1 MKDHTRIEELLAL
14 DALDGLDGGD
24 ADELR
29 RALHDHGPACPECA
43 SLRAEFAE
51 TAGLLA
57 FALEPEP
64 VRLAVEAGRLTGA
77 SAADQ
82 PTSLASHRRRRPSLL
97 AAAAVAAALVIG
109 GIAGANLAERRGTG
123 ASDLAALLAEP
134 GTRIVRFEGS
144 SGAVAMAVSADG
156 SRSYLVGRDLA
167 APPADKV
174 YEVWSIT
181 GTTPTSIACITPTN
195 GSIDETLQ
203 TSLAGASVVAV
214 TVEDASCPS
223 APTTDPILTAT
234 IE

>member
-1 MKDHTRIEELLAL
+1 MRDHTRIEELLAL
-14 DALDGLDGGD
+14 DALDGLDGD
-24 ADELR
+24 DTDELR
-29 RALHDHGPACPECA
+29 RALQDHGPACAECA
-43 SLRAEFAE
+43 ALRADFAE

-57 FALEPEP
+57 FSLEPEP
-64 VRLAVEAGRLTGA
+64 VRPIVPAPALSVVTGDEPPA
-77 SAADQ
+77 
-82 PTSLASHRRRRPSLL
+82 PGRRRWRILL

-109 GIAGANLAERRGTG
+109 GIVGANLADRSGT
-123 ASDLAALLAEP
+123 SDLAALLAEP
-134 GTRIVRFEGS
+134 GTRILRFDGS

-181 GTTPTSIACITPTN
+181 GTTPTSIACITPTD

-203 TSLAGASVVAV
+203 TSLAGADVVAV

-234 IE
+234 LA

>member
-14 DALDGLDGGD
+14 DALDALDGGD
-24 ADELR
+24 VDELR
-29 RALHDHGPACPECA
+29 RELGDHAPACAECA
-43 SLRAEFAE
+43 ALRAEFAE

-57 FALEPEP
+57 FSLEPEP
-64 VRLAVEAGRLTGA
+64 VRPITPAPALSVVTGDEPA
-77 SAADQ
+77 
-82 PTSLASHRRRRPSLL
+82 PGRRRWPILL

-109 GIAGANLAERRGTG
+109 GIVGANLADRSGT
-123 ASDLAALLAEP
+123 SDLAGLLAEP
-134 GTRIVRFEGS
+134 GTRILRFDGS

-167 APPADKV
+167 APPTDKV

-181 GTTPTSIACITPTN
+181 GTTPTSIACITPTD

-203 TSLAGASVVAV
+203 TSLAGADVVAV

-234 IE
+234 FA

>member
-14 DALDGLDGGD
+14 DVLDGLDGD
-24 ADELR
+24 DTDELR
-29 RALHDHGPACPECA
+29 RALKDHGPACAECA
-43 SLRAEFAE
+43 SLRADFAE

-57 FALEPEP
+57 FSLDPEP
-64 VRLAVEAGRLTGA
+64 VRPITPAPALSVVTGDEPPA
-77 SAADQ
+77 
-82 PTSLASHRRRRPSLL
+82 PGRRRWPILL

-109 GIAGANLAERRGTG
+109 GIVGANLADRGGT
-123 ASDLAALLAEP
+123 SDLAALLAEP
-134 GTRIVRFEGS
+134 GTRILRFDGS

-181 GTTPTSIACITPTN
+181 GTTPTSIACITPTD

-203 TSLAGASVVAV
+203 TSLAGADVVAV

-234 IE
+234 VA

>member
-14 DALDGLDGGD
+14 DALDALDAGD
-24 ADELR
+24 VDELR
-29 RALHDHGPACPECA
+29 RELGDHGPACAECA
-43 SLRAEFAE
+43 ALRVEFAE

-57 FALEPEP
+57 FSLEPEP
-64 VRLAVEAGRLTGA
+64 VRPIAPAPALSVVTEDEPPAPG
-77 SAADQ
+77 
-82 PTSLASHRRRRPSLL
+82 RRRWPILL

-109 GIAGANLAERRGTG
+109 GIVGANLADRSGT
-123 ASDLAALLAEP
+123 SDLAALLAEP
-134 GTRIVRFEGS
+134 GTRILRFDGS

-181 GTTPTSIACITPTN
+181 GTTPTSIACITPTD

-203 TSLAGASVVAV
+203 TNLAGANVVAV

-234 IE
+234 IA